1 MNTILEAPAAWD
13 LLSAL
18 GNAKNY
24 AQQVGGAVIMLIGV
38 ILICVSA
45 YKMFKYFSTARGKQE
60 ESLFTCGAILFLGG
74 AFAVGGFSLMMS
86 IAEGGKTTIEQL
98 GGGGTA
104 LIDQLAITGKL
115 MLGM

>member
-1 MNTILEAPAAWD
+1 MEKVLEAPAAWD

-60 ESLFTCGAILFLGG
+60 ESLVTCGVILFLGG

-98 GGGGTA
+98 GGGSGTA
-104 LIDQLAITGKL
+104 LLEL
-115 MLGM
+115 LGI